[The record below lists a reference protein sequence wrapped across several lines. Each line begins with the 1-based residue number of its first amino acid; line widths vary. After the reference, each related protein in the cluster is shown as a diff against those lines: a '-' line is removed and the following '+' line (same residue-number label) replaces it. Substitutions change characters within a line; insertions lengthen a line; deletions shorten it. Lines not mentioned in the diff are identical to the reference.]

1 MDFNEIIANFLDV
14 VKNKY
19 VQFTGRAGRKE
30 YWLFYLVNIALYLL
44 FVILTSIF
52 GNGVL
57 TLIISVIYTLF
68 GLAILLPGI
77 AVCVRRLHDVGK
89 GGGWAF
95 IAFVP
100 IVGVFILLYFMIIKG
115 EPNPNRFGPPVE

>member
-30 YWLFYLVNIALYLL
+30 YWLFYLVNFALYLL

-77 AVCVRRLHDVGK
+77 ALCVRRLHDVGK

-95 IAFVP
+95 IVFVP
-100 IVGVFILLYFMIIKG
+100 IVGAFILLYFMIIKG

>member
-44 FVILTSIF
+44 FIILTNIF

>member
-1 MDFNEIIANFLDV
+1 MDFNEIIANFMDV

-19 VQFTGRAGRKE
+19 VQFNGRAGRKE

>member
-1 MDFNEIIANFLDV
+1 MDFNEIIANFMDV

-19 VQFTGRAGRKE
+19 VQFNGRAGRKE

-77 AVCVRRLHDVGK
+77 ALCVRRLHDVGK

>member
-1 MDFNEIIANFLDV
+1 MDFNEIIANFMDV

-57 TLIISVIYTLF
+57 TMIISVIYTLF

>member
-44 FVILTSIF
+44 FIILTSIF

>member
-19 VQFTGRAGRKE
+19 VLFEGRAGRKE

-44 FVILTSIF
+44 FIILTSIF
-52 GNGVL
+52 GDGVL

-100 IVGVFILLYFMIIKG
+100 IVGPFILLYFMIIKG

>member
-19 VQFTGRAGRKE
+19 VLFEGRAGRKE
-30 YWLFYLVNIALYLL
+30 YWLFYLVNIALYLIFL
-44 FVILTSIF
+44 ILTGIF

-57 TLIISVIYTLF
+57 TMIISVIYTLF

>member
-1 MDFNEIIANFLDV
+1 MDFNEIIANFMDV

-44 FVILTSIF
+44 FIILTSIF

-57 TLIISVIYTLF
+57 TMIISVIYTLF

>member
-1 MDFNEIIANFLDV
+1 MDFNEIIANFMDV

>member
-1 MDFNEIIANFLDV
+1 MDFNEIIANFMDV

-19 VQFTGRAGRKE
+19 VQFNGRAGRKE
-30 YWLFYLVNIALYLL
+30 YWLFYLVNIALYLIYL
-44 FVILTSIF
+44 ILTGIF

>member
-1 MDFNEIIANFLDV
+1 MDFNEIIENFLDV

-44 FVILTSIF
+44 FIILTSIF

>member
-1 MDFNEIIANFLDV
+1 MDFNEIIANFMDV

-44 FVILTSIF
+44 FIILTSIF

>member
-1 MDFNEIIANFLDV
+1 MDFNEIIENFLDV

-30 YWLFYLVNIALYLL
+30 YWLFYLVNFALYLL